1 RLCAHYQTASTDWP
15 GFGDWLRPRHDW
27 RPAIYSN
34 FLTHL
39 IGAVLPPLHA
49 VIAAGYAVTFA
60 LLHACAHPG
69 AIKRLVLR
77 FVTGRLDPVET
88 RSEFLDLAQRSPVPM
103 LMVYGAQTLLRS
115 RAEMEALASVQCIH
129 SVMLPWQALGA

>member
-1 RLCAHYQTASTDWP
+1 MRPLQNRLCAHYQTASTDWP

-49 VIAAGYAVTFA
+49 VIAAGHAVTFA

-69 AIKRLVLR
+69 AIKRLVLIAP
-77 FVTGRLDPVET
+77 TWLG
-88 RSEFLDLAQRSPVPM
+88 
-103 LMVYGAQTLLRS
+103 TLPTMMSSL
-115 RAEMEALASVQCIH
+115 CN
-129 SVMLPWQALGA
+129 WQA